1 MQLLS
6 LISEG
11 WELFIILA
19 TLFIAHLLS
28 WSFFSFISF
37 FLITIK
43 LKPLLFPQ
51 YLKFSKNGSI
61 ANSII
66 NLSYGNIIEFAKIV
80 FGYEVVDDS
89 STANTNEK
97 ILYIG
102 YHSRTTL
109 DSLFFM
115 ASYQTSAVIHELLCD
130 VPLIGDFLTQVLGA
144 LPSQAR
150 LYDNQAESKL
160 LTHLLTKTQPVYLL
174 PGGQYECLK
183 YSYESNTLLWKDKA
197 GFVRFIL
204 KHRDQLEHL
213 HIIPTYTK
221 NCENMYYVIPYMHDF
236 VSNQARTLTESVRQG
251 HYYIIPYA
259 FTILIISVAF
269 LAVPTCRKV
278 ETHIGKPII
287 FTPTLLTQ
295 LVGDKQGGKMYSKMT
310 KVSDGEEEEEGEQE
324 EVEEE
329 EEEEEEEAVILT
341 KHIHTEFQTF
351 INAIEAIPSYNH
363 AYHLIYTS
371 RHKDNYTLISSI
383 ISLLASVNN
392 CFKLLTNIL
401 ILLIQNVLYFGTI
414 IVICWV
420 IYLPCAIIV
429 FVIKRMLYMIWHT
442 KHIDKKKG

>member
-28 WSFFSFISF
+28 WSFFSFVSF

-43 LKPLLFPQ
+43 LKPIFFPQ
-51 YLKFSKNGSI
+51 TIKWSKNSSI
-61 ANSII
+61 ANTII
-66 NLSYGNIIEFAKIV
+66 IFSYGNILEFAKIV
-80 FGYEVVDDS
+80 FGYEVIDDS
-89 STANTNEK
+89 NSSNAKEK

-115 ASYQTSAVIHELLCD
+115 ASYQTSTVIHELLCD

-144 LPSQAR
+144 LPSKAR

-183 YSYESNTLLWKDKA
+183 YSYETNTLLWKDKA

-204 KHRDQLEHL
+204 KHRNQLENL
-213 HIIPTYTK
+213 HIIPIYTK

-269 LAVPTCRKV
+269 LAIPTCRKV

-287 FTPTLLTQ
+287 FTPTLLKQ
-295 LVGDKQGGKMYSKMT
+295 LVRDKQGGKRSSNKT
-310 KVSDGEEEEEGEQE
+310 KVREGEQEEVE

-329 EEEEEEEAVILT
+329 EEEEEEEAGMLT
-341 KHIHTEFQTF
+341 KHIHTQFQTF
-351 INAIEAIPSYNH
+351 INTIEAIPSYNH
-363 AYHLIYTS
+363 AYHLIYPNN
-371 RHKDNYTLISSI
+371 HKDNYTLVSYI
-383 ISLLASVNN
+383 ISLLASVNKF
-392 CFKLLTNIL
+392 FKLLTNIL

-414 IVICWV
+414 IIICWV

-429 FVIKRMLYMIWHT
+429 FVIKRIF
-442 KHIDKKKG
+442 IIIIIICR

>member
-6 LISEG
+6 LMSEG
-11 WELFIILA
+11 WELFIVLS
-19 TLFIAHLLS
+19 TCVIAYLLNLS
-28 WSFFSFISF
+28 SFAAISL
-37 FLITIK
+37 FLIAIK

-51 YLKFSKNGSI
+51 SLKFAKNSSI
-61 ANSII
+61 DNNII
-66 NLSYGNIIEFAKIV
+66 NLSYGNILEFAKIV
-80 FGYEVVDDS
+80 FGYEVIDHS
-89 STANTNEK
+89 NTANTKEK

-115 ASYQTSAVIHELLCD
+115 ASYQTSTVIHELLCD

-144 LPSQAR
+144 LPSKAR
-150 LYDNQAESKL
+150 LYDNQAEGKL
-160 LTHLLTKTQPVYLL
+160 LTHLLAKTQPVYLL

-183 YSYESNTLLWKDKA
+183 YSYESNTLLWKPKA

-204 KHRDQLEHL
+204 KHRDQLENI
-213 HIIPTYTK
+213 HIIPIYTK
-221 NCENMYYVIPYMHDF
+221 NCENMYYVIPNMHDF

-259 FTILIISVAF
+259 FTILIVSVAF
-269 LAVPTCRKV
+269 LAIPTCRKV

-287 FTPTLLTQ
+287 FTPTLQTQ
-295 LVGDKQGGKMYSKMT
+295 LVRDKQDGKKYSKMT
-310 KVSDGEEEEEGEQE
+310 KVREGEQE

-329 EEEEEEEAVILT
+329 EAVMLT
-341 KHIHTEFQTF
+341 KHIHTQFQTF
-351 INAIEAIPSYNH
+351 INTIEAIPSYNH
-363 AYHLIYTS
+363 AYHLIHPNN
-371 RHKDNYTLISSI
+371 HKDNYTLVSYI

-401 ILLIQNVLYFGTI
+401 ILLIQNVLYFATI

-420 IYLPCAIIV
+420 IYLPCAIVV
-429 FVIKRMLYMIWHT
+429 FVIKRMLYMIWYT
-442 KHIDKKKG
+442 RHIDKKKGLFRKKG